1 MATLEKGYSLLYH
14 WYVVSQM
21 SYLFEVMQI
30 GVTEEYDV
38 YVWDYPDIG
47 RDAMINNNMEP
58 AIVIVTDLAGE
69 AVTGMI

>member
-1 MATLEKGYSLLYH
+1 MASLEKGYSLLYH

-21 SYLFEVMQI
+21 SYLFEVIQI

-38 YVWDYPDIG
+38 CVWDYHDVG
-47 RDAMINNNMEP
+47 RDAMIENYMEP
-58 AIVIVTDLAGE
+58 DIVTDLAGE

>member
-1 MATLEKGYSLLYH
+1 
-14 WYVVSQM
+14 M

-30 GVTEEYDV
+30 VVTEEYDV
-38 YVWDYPDIG
+38 YYPDVG

-58 AIVIVTDLAGE
+58 DIVTDLAGE